1 MTPVAGTIARRL
13 LSETTDMD
21 SDGGTST
28 LGEAAHMGVW
38 NMGASASAGGWWRA
52 GSKEWAPALAA
63 TVSYPFGCLPATWPG
78 GVAWCRAALGR
89 GLAGV

>member
-38 NMGASASAGGWWRA
+38 NMGASASAEASGLQRV
-52 GSKEWAPALAA
+52 GSGFGRYR
-63 TVSYPFGCLPATWPG
+63 YPFGCLPATWPG
-78 GVAWCRAALGR
+78 DVAWCRAALGR

>member
-38 NMGASASAGGWWRA
+38 NMGASASAGGERA
-52 GSKEWAPALAA
+52 PKSGLRLWPLPLVTPSAAYPPPGRVALR
-63 TVSYPFGCLPATWPG
+63 G
-78 GVAWCRAALGR
+78 AALR
-89 GLAGV
+89 